1 MTTAPMENRGG
12 PNGGPQYSPT
22 NVSGTGGAGQ
32 SGNYSGFA
40 YGMNQQIN
48 NQISEGDAAVRS
60 TSTGASSSSRP
71 ASALPSATPL
81 TDETGLPGQPI
92 TDGIPIGPGANSLNL
107 PPADTDNPD
116 MQLIINSLPILEMW
130 ASQPGT
136 TASTK
141 EYVQYLRTIIP

>member
-1 MTTAPMENRGG
+1 MENRGG
-12 PNGGPQYSPT
+12 NRPTAPQNNPA

-48 NQISEGDAAVRS
+48 NQIREGDAAVK
-60 TSTGASSSSRP
+60 STGASSSSRP

-81 TDETGLPGQPI
+81 TEETGLPGQPI
-92 TDGIPIGPGANSLNL
+92 TDGVPIGGGANSLNL
-107 PPADTDNPD
+107 PPAETDNPD
-116 MQLIINSLPILEMW
+116 MQLIINSLPVLEMW
-130 ASQPGT
+130 AAQPGT
-136 TASTK
+136 TQSTK

>member
-12 PNGGPQYSPT
+12 PNGGPQYNPA

-48 NQISEGDAAVRS
+48 NQISEGDKAVGS
-60 TSTGASSSSRP
+60 TRATSSGSTV
-71 ASALPSATPL
+71 SALPAATPL
-81 TDETGLPGQPI
+81 TDETNLPGQPI
-92 TDGIPIGPGANSLNL
+92 TDGVPIGDGANSLNL

-116 MQLIINSLPILEMW
+116 MQLIINSLPVLEMW

-136 TASTK
+136 TQSTK
-141 EYVQYLRTIIP
+141 EYVQYLRTIIQ

>member
-12 PNGGPQYSPT
+12 PNGGPQYNPA
-22 NVSGTGGAGQ
+22 NVSGVGGAGQ

-48 NQISEGDAAVRS
+48 NQISEGDKAVK
-60 TSTGASSSSRP
+60 STGASSSNRP
-71 ASALPSATPL
+71 ASVLPSATPL
-81 TDETGLPGQPI
+81 TDETGLPGQAI
-92 TDGIPIGPGANSLNL
+92 TDGVPIGKGANSLNL
-107 PPADTDNPD
+107 PPAETDNPD
-116 MQLIINSLPILEMW
+116 MQLIINSLPVLEMW

-136 TASTK
+136 TQSTK

>member
-1 MTTAPMENRGG
+1 MDNRGG
-12 PNGGPQYSPT
+12 FQPNAPQNNPA

-48 NQISEGDAAVRS
+48 NQISEGDAAVK
-60 TSTGASSSSRP
+60 STGASSSSRP

-81 TDETGLPGQPI
+81 TEETGLPGQPI
-92 TDGIPIGPGANSLNL
+92 TDGVPIGGGANSLNL
-107 PPADTDNPD
+107 PPAETDNPD
-116 MQLIINSLPILEMW
+116 MQLIINSLPVLEMW
-130 ASQPGT
+130 AAQPGT
-136 TASTK
+136 TQSTK